1 MDIDT
6 RKLKRKRHFSEQIRR
21 RVVREFRAGRYTVRE
36 LSDLY
41 QVSTTAIYKWIHK
54 YSPADA
60 PPINVVEMADSTD
73 QKVKDLQ
80 DRIAELQQK
89 LGQKQIKLDFYEKML
104 EQAKTEYNIDLKK
117 ILLGRDRLVSGPSG
131 ATEPLVEHALPDP
144 GHQQAGRLGAF

>member
-6 RKLKRKRHFSEQIRR
+6 RKLNRKRHFSEQIRR

-60 PPINVVEMADSTD
+60 PPIKIVEMADSTD
-73 QKVKDLQ
+73 QKVQDLQ
-80 DRIAELQQK
+80 DRIAELEQA
-89 LGQKQIKLDFYEKML
+89 LGQKQIKVDFYEKML
-104 EQAKTEYNIDLKK
+104 ELAKEEYNIDLKK
-117 ILLGRDRLVSGPSG
+117 SSSGS
-131 ATEPLVEHALPDP
+131 
-144 GHQQAGRLGAF
+144 